1 MKITYKGDYALKSI
15 LDLAYQYGRNEPS
28 PLPDISKRQDVPEK
42 YLEQIMLILKKAGI
56 VQSKRGKGGGF
67 LLARDP
73 KEITV
78 GEIVRIIDGP
88 VEPIACAA
96 REFAVDCQDA
106 NQCAFRELWA
116 EVSTAI
122 SDIVDNTS
130 FANIMRKTTELRRE
144 NTDMYYI

>member
-15 LDLAYQYGRNEPS
+15 LDLAYQYGHNEPS

-42 YLEQIMLILKKAGI
+42 YLEQIMLILKKAG
-56 VQSKRGKGGGF
+56 VVRSKRGKGGGF

-73 KEITV
+73 KDLTV

-88 VEPIACAA
+88 VEPIACAN
-96 REFAVDCQDA
+96 RDFDVDCQDE

-122 SDIVDNTS
+122 SDIVDNTT
-130 FANIMRKTTELRRE
+130 FAGLMRKTTNLRRE
-144 NTDMYYI
+144 NNDMYYI